1 MALSPA
7 QRAALTARLRQ
18 GRPAGDAPAGP
29 AGYVVDL
36 GTSGTVPAFAV
47 HAVGGTVHEYVPLA
61 RELSDELRLWGIEA
75 GGVRP
80 GTSPTRT
87 LGKMASRYASA
98 IRETQPAGPYRL
110 IGWSMGGVL
119 AYETA
124 RLLGDV
130 ALVVLIDAPYR
141 TVSKYADSPE
151 ALTGLFVADVL
162 RGAGLPADIPATAP
176 TASQLD
182 ALASALGGAADLR
195 EDLARRHAVFAAH
208 TSALTGYLPT
218 GPLDADAILV
228 SAADTPDSAGD
239 WSGMFGGR
247 VEVLRPDAGH
257 YACLRPPTVSAIADA
272 IGKLAGGDR
281 S

>member
-1 MALSPA
+1 VLSPS

-18 GRPAGDAPAGP
+18 GRPAGGPPAGL
-29 AGYVVDL
+29 VVDL
-36 GTSGTVPAFAV
+36 GTSGSVPAFVV

-61 RELSDELRLWGIEA
+61 RELSDALRLWGIEA

-80 GTSPTRT
+80 GTSPGRS
-87 LGKMASRYASA
+87 LGEMAPRYADA
-98 IRETQPAGPYRL
+98 VREAQPVGPYRL

-119 AYETA
+119 AFETA

-151 ALTGLFVADVL
+151 ALTALFVADAL
-162 RGAGLPADIPATAP
+162 RGAGVSADIPATAP
-176 TASQLD
+176 TAEQLD
-182 ALASALGGAADLR
+182 AVAAALGGSDGLRSDL
-195 EDLARRHAVFAAH
+195 DRRHAVFVAH
-208 TSALTGYLPT
+208 TSALASYLPT
-218 GPLDADAILV
+218 GRLDADAILV

-239 WSGMFGGR
+239 WSGQFGGR
-247 VEVLRPDAGH
+247 VEILRPDAGH

-272 IGKLAGGDR
+272 IRKLA
-281 S
+281 